1 MSKHKF
7 DEDGNII
14 CHVCNG
20 TAYDDN
26 VMERYTNYVSKEDLR
41 KYGVHFCSHCGFSGK
56 IDWIDHARGV
66 SRCEGFD
73 AEYFHD
79 SITTFVALYSFT
91 DYSPSEEIIN
101 LNDADER
108 NEVREN
114 IFRHL
119 NDEIERSAN
128 HYHTFMLDRELFP
141 TIQDLKNFD
150 PNDMDDLHIDRG
162 LWDYLNRSYHVTAA
176 KLILDVIGFYLDGMN
191 VLPTKGMDKV
201 RDVVNEF
208 YYTSDTSIHFLI
220 HDDIRSALGF
230 SIDDV
235 DYFVRDMGLNTFDDI
250 VKLVKD
256 AEGRTRYVPTR
267 KELEEKGVLFFD

>member
-41 KYGVHFCSHCGFSGK
+41 KYGVHFCGHCGFSGK
-56 IDWIDHARGV
+56 VDWIDHARRV
-66 SRCEGFD
+66 SRAEGAD
-73 AEYFHD
+73 TEYFHD

-91 DYSPSEEIIN
+91 DYSPIEEIIN

-114 IFRHL
+114 IFKHL
-119 NDEIERSAN
+119 NKEISGFAN
-128 HYHTFMLDRELFP
+128 NFHTFMLDRELFP
-141 TIQDLKNFD
+141 TMQDLKNFD
-150 PNDMDDLHIDRG
+150 PDDIDDLHINGD
-162 LWDYLNRSYHVTAA
+162 LWDYLNRSCRVTAA
-176 KLILDVIGFYLDGMN
+176 RLILDVIGFYLDGMN

-201 RDVVNEF
+201 RDVFNEF
-208 YYTSDTSIHFLI
+208 YNTDTPIHFLI
-220 HDDIRSALGF
+220 DDDIRHILGF
-230 SIDDV
+230 AIDDV

-256 AEGRTRYVPTR
+256 AEERTRYVPTR
-267 KELEEKGVLFFD
+267 KELEEKGFLLFD